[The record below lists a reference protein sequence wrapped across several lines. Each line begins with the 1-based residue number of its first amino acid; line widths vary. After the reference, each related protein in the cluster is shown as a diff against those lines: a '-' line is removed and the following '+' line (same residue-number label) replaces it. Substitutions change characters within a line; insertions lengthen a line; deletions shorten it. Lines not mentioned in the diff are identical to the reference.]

1 MPVTDVNNYSN
12 LANINTTQTTSTS
25 SSSAVTTATNDALGK
40 DAFLKLLI
48 AELSNQDPLN
58 PMEDREFISQMATFS
73 SLEQM
78 QNMNTTLTGIS
89 EANKFNAVQ
98 YIGKAVAFTS
108 GDGEEAVQKMAEAPA
123 GSYDVILMDIQMP
136 RMDGYEAARRIRQL
150 EDPEKAGIPIIAVT
164 ANAFEEDRKVA
175 LEAGMNGHLA
185 KPYDISKMM
194 ETLRNVLRQKDK
206 Q

>member
-78 QNMNTTLTGIS
+78 QNMNSTLTSMS

-108 GDGEEAVQKMAEAPA
+108 GDGEEAVQKVAVVNHVWFDPN
-123 GSYDVILMDIQMP
+123 GSTILDTTEGEVPLEKVEGVSVI
-136 RMDGYEAARRIRQL
+136 
-150 EDPEKAGIPIIAVT
+150 
-164 ANAFEEDRKVA
+164 
-175 LEAGMNGHLA
+175 
-185 KPYDISKMM
+185 S
-194 ETLRNVLRQKDK
+194 
-206 Q
+206 

>member
-98 YIGKAVAFTS
+98 YIGKAIAFTA
-108 GDGEEAVQKMAEAPA
+108 GDGEEAVQKVAIVNHVWFDPN
-123 GSYDVILMDIQMP
+123 GSTILDTTEGEVPLEKVEGVSVI
-136 RMDGYEAARRIRQL
+136 
-150 EDPEKAGIPIIAVT
+150 
-164 ANAFEEDRKVA
+164 
-175 LEAGMNGHLA
+175 
-185 KPYDISKMM
+185 S
-194 ETLRNVLRQKDK
+194 
-206 Q
+206 